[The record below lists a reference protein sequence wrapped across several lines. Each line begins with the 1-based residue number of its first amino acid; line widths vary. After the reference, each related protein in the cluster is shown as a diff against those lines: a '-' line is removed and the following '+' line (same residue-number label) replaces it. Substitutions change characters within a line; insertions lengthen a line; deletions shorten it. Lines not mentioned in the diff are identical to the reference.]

1 MQQQKDSFRTT
12 IVNQYRRLVDGTV
25 KAALAIDAPPEGW
38 ARTARKAFG
47 IPIPIISKRSGLS
60 KAEIFRIERGEVE
73 GKVQL
78 DTLRRLAQAMD
89 CELHYAIV
97 PRKKVD
103 ALISEKAHEAAV
115 RIVSEMSTHMKL
127 EMQGLSKH
135 QVDDQVRMVQSQ
147 LLSMSSQSFWKKL
160 EAIESDC

>member
-1 MQQQKDSFRTT
+1 MLQQKDSFRRT
-12 IVNQYRRLVDGTV
+12 VVKQYRRLVDGSI
-25 KAALAIDAPPEGW
+25 KSALAIDTPPEGW
-38 ARTARKAFG
+38 ARTVRKALG

-60 KAEIFRIERGEVE
+60 KAEIFRIERGEAE

-97 PRKKVD
+97 PRKEVD
-103 ALISEKAHEAAV
+103 KLISEKAHEAAV

-127 EMQGLSKH
+127 EMQGLSKR
-135 QVDDQVRMVQSQ
+135 QIDDQVLMVQSQ
-147 LLSMSSQSFWKKL
+147 LLSMSSQSFLNKL
-160 EAIESDC
+160 ESIERD

>member
-1 MQQQKDSFRTT
+1 MLQQKDSFRRT
-12 IVNQYRRLVDGTV
+12 VVKQYRRLVDGAI
-25 KAALAIDAPPEGW
+25 KSALAIETPPEGW
-38 ARTARKAFG
+38 ARTVRKALG

-60 KAEIFRIERGEVE
+60 KAEIFRIERQEAG

-103 ALISEKAHEAAV
+103 ELISEKAYEAAV

-127 EMQGLSKH
+127 EMQGLSKR
-135 QVDDQVRMVQSQ
+135 QIDDQVLMVQNQ
-147 LLSMSSQSFWKKL
+147 LLSMSSQSFWNKL
-160 EAIESDC
+160 ESIERD

>member
-1 MQQQKDSFRTT
+1 MLHQKDSFRET
-12 IVNQYRRLVDGTV
+12 VVKQYRKLVDG
-25 KAALAIDAPPEGW
+25 AAKSALDIDTPPEGW
-38 ARTARKAFG
+38 ARTVRKALG

-60 KAEIFRIERGEVE
+60 KAEIFRIERREVD

-78 DTLRRLAQAMD
+78 DTLRRLAQAMG

-103 ALISEKAHEAAV
+103 ELISEKAHEAAV
-115 RIVSEMSTHMKL
+115 RIVSEMSSHMKL
-127 EMQGLSKH
+127 EMQGLSKS
-135 QVDDQVRMVQSQ
+135 QIEEQVRMVQSQ

-160 EAIESDC
+160 ESTQRD

>member
-1 MQQQKDSFRTT
+1 MLQQKDSFRAT
-12 IVNQYRRLVDGTV
+12 VVKQYRRLVDSTV
-25 KAALAIDAPPEGW
+25 EAAQSIDAPTEGW
-38 ARTARKAFG
+38 ARTVRKALG

-60 KAEIFRIERGEVE
+60 KAEIFRIERREVE

-103 ALISEKAHEAAV
+103 ELISEKAHEAAV

-127 EMQGLSKH
+127 EMQGLSKR
-135 QVDDQVRMVQSQ
+135 QVDDQVRMVLSQ
-147 LLSMSSQSFWKKL
+147 LLSMSSQSFWNKL
-160 EAIESDC
+160 ESIECD